1 MGVREK
7 PIMAKRRA
15 RQFCA
20 ARPYSAGTSFRRA
33 RSPEAPKMTMVQG
46 SAGEME
52 LFLAESSIS
61 ITALLLAVMFGP
73 SLFRGCIAGVAAKL
87 IAHRRLESPD
97 AAAHR
102 HAHKLKSRAFRPS
115 PWRRVSP

>member
-1 MGVREK
+1 MGVRAK
-7 PIMAKRRA
+7 PMMAKRRA

-20 ARPYSAGTSFRRA
+20 ARPYSAGTSLRRA

-52 LFLAESSIS
+52 LCFAESSAAS

-73 SLFRGCIAGVAAKL
+73 SLFRGRLDGVAAKL
-87 IAHRRLESPD
+87 IPHRGQQLVGIRIGI
-97 AAAHR
+97 A
-102 HAHKLKSRAFRPS
+102 
-115 PWRRVSP
+115 RRQPLQQRQA

>member
-73 SLFRGCIAGVAAKL
+73 SRCRGCFDGVAAKL
-87 IAHRRLESPD
+87 IPHRHLKFPD
-97 AAAHR
+97 AAAH
-102 HAHKLKSRAFRPS
+102 HQAHKLKSQRFQARPRA
-115 PWRRVSP
+115 